1 MGDFVDICPDNCAF
15 GYMAT
20 LSSNLNPLG
29 NIFNENT
36 ESIGLSDVSNTNA
49 LDIDTWPFGDALED
63 EAIYETMR
71 IGVQAGS
78 DAVVL
83 LQAAFE
89 VSDYDTDGDGLSDIQ
104 EDVNENGEVDEGET
118 DPNNPDCDGD
128 GILDG
133 AEVNGGLGEETA
145 NGVVTDPL
153 DPDSDDDGL
162 CDGNTSIP
170 ASSTHL
176 GCIGSDQGGGE
187 DLNVNG
193 IQDEGETRADREDT
207 DEDGLND
214 LQKRK
219 WHLHQWKNRSHQP
232 RYRW

>member
-1 MGDFVDICPDNCAF
+1 
-15 GYMAT
+15 MAT

-89 VSDYDTDGDGLSDIQ
+89 VSDYDTDGVDGLSMFKK
-104 EDVNENGEVDEGET
+104 T
-118 DPNNPDCDGD
+118 
-128 GILDG
+128 
-133 AEVNGGLGEETA
+133 
-145 NGVVTDPL
+145 
-153 DPDSDDDGL
+153 
-162 CDGNTSIP
+162 
-170 ASSTHL
+170 
-176 GCIGSDQGGGE
+176 
-187 DLNVNG
+187 
-193 IQDEGETRADREDT
+193 
-207 DEDGLND
+207 
-214 LQKRK
+214 
-219 WHLHQWKNRSHQP
+219 
-232 RYRW
+232 